1 MGSHSGIMRATLSVL
16 AFPAWLHLV
25 IAATLQ
31 VDMSNITELVN
42 PSFLVPLKRSIE
54 VTVTLN
60 GSSVELLDPS
70 LLTPKMAE
78 AEARTLTGQCGC
90 GYSNT
95 NPAASGRIVGGQ
107 EVNPMHSKPYQV
119 YLQSCSSRGCAM
131 CGATLLNKRY
141 AMTAMHCVEEASSL
155 TVALG
160 EHNIRTD
167 IENHRAKTIAVERVI
182 KRSDYDTNSVNNDI
196 ALLRLAED
204 VDLTSTIVPACLPS
218 TNSQKY
224 TGWQALVSGWG
235 TTSSG
240 GATSDVLK
248 ETSQTILANTA
259 AECVQGAGGPGS
271 TAVVPGTKLCAYK
284 EGTDSCQGDS
294 GGPLVVMEDGRWTV
308 VGVVSYGFGCATP
321 GFAGVYARVT
331 NYLSWIQSNIADGW
345 CDTGSSI
352 KFPIATTSQPVQQ
365 WCDFRCTNVGT
376 LNADSVNLNGI
387 PATCSGGFCRATDG
401 SSLCSTFNFPCGAG
415 QPSGALVATT
425 TSTTTAST
433 TTTKTAGLTCSQPC
447 DLSLALGSLMQT
459 YRTGLYNVLVGPT
472 WNRIPAVADMATGFA
487 CPTDFPDTD
496 LCQRLGLFGLFGK

>member
-1 MGSHSGIMRATLSVL
+1 MRTTLSAL
-16 AFPAWLHLV
+16 AVPAFLQLV

-31 VDMSNITELVN
+31 VDVNSNMTELVN
-42 PSFLVPLKRSIE
+42 PDLLVPLKRTLE
-54 VTVTLN
+54 LTVNIN
-60 GSSVELLDPS
+60 GSSLKLVNPS
-70 LLTPKMAE
+70 LLTPMKKM

-155 TVALG
+155 VVALG
-160 EHNIRTD
+160 EHNIRAD
-167 IENHRAKTIAVERVI
+167 IENHQAKTIAVERVI
-182 KRSDYDTNSVNNDI
+182 KRPDYDTNSVNNDV
-196 ALLRLAED
+196 ALLRLAQD
-204 VDLTSTIVPACLPS
+204 VDFTSTIVPACLPS
-218 TNSQKY
+218 TSSQQY
-224 TGWQALVSGWG
+224 TGWQAVVSGWG

-294 GGPLVVMEDGRWTV
+294 GGPLVVMEGGRWTV
-308 VGVVSYGFGCATP
+308 VGVVSYGFDCAKP

-352 KFPIATTSQPVQQ
+352 KFPTATTSRPVQQ

-376 LNADSVNLNGI
+376 LNAESVNLNGI

-425 TSTTTAST
+425 TSATTAST

-472 WNRIPAVADMATGFA
+472 WNRIPVVADMATGFA
-487 CPTDFPDTD
+487 CPTDFPDTS

>member
-1 MGSHSGIMRATLSVL
+1 MGHSGIMRTTLSAL
-16 AFPAWLHLV
+16 AVPAFLQLV

-31 VDMSNITELVN
+31 LTVNINGSSLELVN
-42 PSFLVPLKRSIE
+42 PS
-54 VTVTLN
+54 
-60 GSSVELLDPS
+60 
-70 LLTPKMAE
+70 LLTPMKKM

-95 NPAASGRIVGGQ
+95 NPAATGRIVGGQ

-155 TVALG
+155 VVALG
-160 EHNIRTD
+160 EHNIRAD
-167 IENHRAKTIAVERVI
+167 IENHQAKTIAVERVI

-196 ALLRLAED
+196 ALL
-204 VDLTSTIVPACLPS
+204 
-218 TNSQKY
+218 
-224 TGWQALVSGWG
+224 
-235 TTSSG
+235 
-240 GATSDVLK
+240 K

-259 AECVQGAGGPGS
+259 AECIQGAGGPGS
-271 TAVVPGTKLCAYK
+271 TASVPGTKMCAYK
-284 EGTDSCQGDS
+284 QGTDSCQGDS
-294 GGPLVVMEDGRWTV
+294 GGPLVVMERGRWTV
-308 VGVVSYGFGCATP
+308 VGVVSYGFDCAKP

-352 KFPIATTSQPVQQ
+352 KFPTATTSQPVQQ

-376 LNADSVNLNGI
+376 LNAESVNLNGI

-415 QPSGALVATT
+415 QPSGALVVTT
-425 TSTTTAST
+425 TSTTTTST
-433 TTTKTAGLTCSQPC
+433 PTTKAQAGLTCTQPC

-487 CPTDFPDTD
+487 CPTDYPDTN

>member
-1 MGSHSGIMRATLSVL
+1 MRTTLSAL
-16 AFPAWLHLV
+16 AVPAFLQLV

-31 VDMSNITELVN
+31 VDVNSNMTELVN
-42 PSFLVPLKRSIE
+42 PSLLVPLKRNLE
-54 VTVTLN
+54 ATVKIN
-60 GSSVELLDPS
+60 GTTQELLDPS
-70 LLTPKMAE
+70 LLTPKKRM
-78 AEARTLTGQCGC
+78 AEARTLSGQCGC

-155 TVALG
+155 VVALG
-160 EHNIRTD
+160 EHNIRAD
-167 IENHRAKTIAVERVI
+167 IENHQAKTIAVERVI
-182 KRSDYDTNSVNNDI
+182 KRADYDTNSVNNDI
-196 ALLRLAED
+196 ALLRLAQD

-218 TNSQKY
+218 TSSQQY
-224 TGWQALVSGWG
+224 TGWQAVVSGWG

-240 GATSDVLK
+240 GATSDALK

-294 GGPLVVMEDGRWTV
+294 GGPLVVMENGRWTV

-331 NYLSWIQSNIADGW
+331 NYLSWIQSNIADGC

-352 KFPIATTSQPVQQ
+352 KFPTATTGQPVQQ
-365 WCDFRCTNVGT
+365 WCDT
-376 LNADSVNLNGI
+376 
-387 PATCSGGFCRATDG
+387 
-401 SSLCSTFNFPCGAG
+401 
-415 QPSGALVATT
+415 
-425 TSTTTAST
+425 
-433 TTTKTAGLTCSQPC
+433 
-447 DLSLALGSLMQT
+447 
-459 YRTGLYNVLVGPT
+459 
-472 WNRIPAVADMATGFA
+472 
-487 CPTDFPDTD
+487 
-496 LCQRLGLFGLFGK
+496 

>member
-1 MGSHSGIMRATLSVL
+1 MGHSGIMRTTLSAL
-16 AFPAWLHLV
+16 AVPAFLQLV

-31 VDMSNITELVN
+31 LTVNINGSSLELVN
-42 PSFLVPLKRSIE
+42 PS
-54 VTVTLN
+54 
-60 GSSVELLDPS
+60 
-70 LLTPKMAE
+70 LLTPMKKM

-155 TVALG
+155 VVALG
-160 EHNIRTD
+160 EHNIRAD
-167 IENHRAKTIAVERVI
+167 IENHQAKTIAAERVI

-218 TNSQKY
+218 TNSQEY
-224 TGWQALVSGWG
+224 TGWQAVVSGWG

-284 EGTDSCQGDS
+284 QGTDSCQGDS
-294 GGPLVVMEDGRWTV
+294 GGPLVVMEGGRWTV
-308 VGVVSYGFGCATP
+308 VGVVSYGFDCAKP

-352 KFPIATTSQPVQQ
+352 KFPTATTSQPVQQ

-376 LNADSVNLNGI
+376 LSAESVNLNGI

-415 QPSGALVATT
+415 QPSGALVVTT
-425 TSTTTAST
+425 TSTTTTST
-433 TTTKTAGLTCSQPC
+433 TTTKAAGLTCTQPC

-472 WNRIPAVADMATGFA
+472 WNRIPAVADMATGLA
-487 CPTDFPDTD
+487 CPTDFPDTN

>member
-1 MGSHSGIMRATLSVL
+1 MRATLSAL
-16 AFPAWLHLV
+16 ALQACLHLV
-25 IAATLQ
+25 SSATLQ
-31 VDMSNITELVN
+31 VNFSNLTELVN
-42 PSFLVPLKRSIE
+42 PSLLVPLKRNLE
-54 VTVTLN
+54 GTVKIN
-60 GSSVELLDPS
+60 GTTQELLDPS
-70 LLTPKMAE
+70 LLTPKKRM
-78 AEARTLTGQCGC
+78 AEARTLSGQCGC

-141 AMTAMHCVEEASSL
+141 VMTAMHCVEEASSL
-155 TVALG
+155 LVALG
-160 EHNIRTD
+160 EHNIKAD
-167 IENHRAKTIAVERVI
+167 IENHRAKKIAVERVI
-182 KRSDYDTNSVNNDI
+182 KRPDYDTNSVNNDI

-204 VDLTSTIVPACLPS
+204 VEMTSNFVPACLPS
-218 TNSQKY
+218 SSSQQY
-224 TGWQALVSGWG
+224 AGWQALVSGWG
-235 TTSSG
+235 TTSTG

-271 TAVVPGTKLCAYK
+271 TAAVPGTKLCAYK
-284 EGTDSCQGDS
+284 QGTDSCQGDS
-294 GGPLVVMEDGRWTV
+294 GGPLVVMEAGRWTV
-308 VGVVSYGFGCATP
+308 VGVVSYGFGCATT

-331 NYLSWIQSNIADGW
+331 NYLSWIQENIADGW

-352 KFPIATTSQPVQQ
+352 KFPTATTSPVQQ

-376 LNADSVNLNGI
+376 LTVENVNLNGI

-401 SSLCSTFNFPCGAG
+401 SSLCSTFNFPCGNS
-415 QPSGALVATT
+415 QPSGALVVTT
-425 TSTTTAST
+425 TSTTTTST
-433 TTTKTAGLTCSQPC
+433 TTTKTVGLTCSQLC

-459 YRTGLYNVLVGPT
+459 YHTGLYNVVVGPA
-472 WNRIPAVADMATGFA
+472 WNRVPAVADMATGHA
-487 CPTDFPDTD
+487 CPTDFPSTD

>member
-1 MGSHSGIMRATLSVL
+1 MGGIMKATLSAL
-16 AFPAWLHLV
+16 AVPAFLQLV
-25 IAATLQ
+25 TAATLQ
-31 VDMSNITELVN
+31 VNVNISNMAELVN
-42 PSFLVPLKRSIE
+42 PDLLVPLKRTLE
-54 VTVTLN
+54 LTVNIN
-60 GSSVELLDPS
+60 GSSLELMDPS
-70 LLTPKMAE
+70 LLTPKKRM
-78 AEARTLTGQCGC
+78 AEARTFSGQCGC

-141 AMTAMHCVEEASSL
+141 VMTAMHCVEEASSL
-155 TVALG
+155 LVALG
-160 EHNIRTD
+160 EHNIKAD
-167 IENHRAKTIAVERVI
+167 IENHRAKKIAVERVI
-182 KRSDYDTNSVNNDI
+182 KRPDYDTNSVNNDI

-204 VDLTSTIVPACLPS
+204 VEMTSNIVPACLPTS
-218 TNSQKY
+218 SSQQY
-224 TGWQALVSGWG
+224 AGWQALVSGWG
-235 TTSSG
+235 TTSTG

-271 TAVVPGTKLCAYK
+271 TAAVPGTKLCAYK
-284 EGTDSCQGDS
+284 QGTDSCQGDS
-294 GGPLVVMEDGRWTV
+294 GGPLVVMEAGRWTV
-308 VGVVSYGFGCATP
+308 VGVVSYGFGCATT

-331 NYLSWIQSNIADGW
+331 NYLSWIQENIADGW

-352 KFPIATTSQPVQQ
+352 KFPTATTSPVQQ

-376 LNADSVNLNGI
+376 LTVENVNLNGI

-401 SSLCSTFNFPCGAG
+401 SSLCSTFNFPCGKS
-415 QPSGALVATT
+415 QPSGALVVTT
-425 TSTTTAST
+425 TSTTTTST
-433 TTTKTAGLTCSQPC
+433 TTTKTVGLTCNQPC

-459 YRTGLYNVLVGPT
+459 YHTGLYNVLVGPT
-472 WNRIPAVADMATGFA
+472 WNRIPAVADMATGRA
-487 CPTDFPDTD
+487 CPTDFPSTD

>member
-1 MGSHSGIMRATLSVL
+1 
-16 AFPAWLHLV
+16 
-25 IAATLQ
+25 
-31 VDMSNITELVN
+31 
-42 PSFLVPLKRSIE
+42 
-54 VTVTLN
+54 
-60 GSSVELLDPS
+60 
-70 LLTPKMAE
+70 MA

-95 NPAASGRIVGGQ
+95 NPAATGRIVGGQ

-141 AMTAMHCVEEASSL
+141 AMTAMHCVEEATSL
-155 TVALG
+155 VVALG
-160 EHNIRTD
+160 EHNIRAD
-167 IENHRAKTIAVERVI
+167 IENHQAKTIQVERVI

-196 ALLRLAED
+196 ALLRLAQE

-224 TGWQALVSGWG
+224 TGWQAVVSGWG

-248 ETSQTILANTA
+248 ETSQMILANTA
-259 AECVQGAGGPGS
+259 AECIQGAGGPGS
-271 TAVVPGTKLCAYK
+271 TAAVPPTKLCAYK
-284 EGTDSCQGDS
+284 QGTDSCQGDS
-294 GGPLVVMEDGRWTV
+294 GGPLVVMEGGRWTV

-345 CDTGSSI
+345 CETAGSGSGSESESGSI
-352 KFPIATTSQPVQQ
+352 KFPTATTSPVQQ
-365 WCDFRCTNVGT
+365 WCDFRCTNVGK
-376 LNADSVNLNGI
+376 LNAESVNLNGI

-401 SSLCSTFNFPCGAG
+401 SSLCSTFNSPCGSA
-415 QPSGALVATT
+415 QPSGALVLTT
-425 TSTTTAST
+425 TSTTTTST

-487 CPTDFPDTD
+487 CPTDFPDTN
-496 LCQRLGLFGLFGK
+496 LCQRLGLFG

>member
-60 GSSVELLDPS
+60 GSSLELMNPS
-70 LLTPKMAE
+70 LLTPMKKM
-78 AEARTLTGQCGC
+78 AEARTLSGQCGC

-141 AMTAMHCVEEASSL
+141 VMTAMHCVEEASSL

-160 EHNIRTD
+160 EHNIRAD

-218 TNSQKY
+218 RNSQKY

-284 EGTDSCQGDS
+284 QGTDSCQGDS
-294 GGPLVVMEDGRWTV
+294 GGPLVVMEGGRWTV
-308 VGVVSYGFGCATP
+308 WR
-321 GFAGVYARVT
+321 RVLRLWLR
-331 NYLSWIQSNIADGW
+331 NYWI
-345 CDTGSSI
+345 
-352 KFPIATTSQPVQQ
+352 
-365 WCDFRCTNVGT
+365 
-376 LNADSVNLNGI
+376 
-387 PATCSGGFCRATDG
+387 CR
-401 SSLCSTFNFPCGAG
+401 
-415 QPSGALVATT
+415 
-425 TSTTTAST
+425 
-433 TTTKTAGLTCSQPC
+433 
-447 DLSLALGSLMQT
+447 
-459 YRTGLYNVLVGPT
+459 R
-472 WNRIPAVADMATGFA
+472 
-487 CPTDFPDTD
+487 
-496 LCQRLGLFGLFGK
+496 LCQSHKLPELDPGKHSGRVVRHWILHQIPNCHNKPG

>member
-1 MGSHSGIMRATLSVL
+1 MRTTLSAL
-16 AFPAWLHLV
+16 AVPAFLQLV

-31 VDMSNITELVN
+31 VNVNLSNMTELVN
-42 PSFLVPLKRSIE
+42 PDLLVPLKRTLE
-54 VTVTLN
+54 LTVNIN
-60 GSSVELLDPS
+60 GSSLELVHPS
-70 LLTPKMAE
+70 LLTPVKKM

-95 NPAASGRIVGGQ
+95 NPAASGRIVGGH
-107 EVNPMHSKPYQV
+107 EVTPMHSKPYQV

-160 EHNIRTD
+160 EHNIRAD
-167 IENHRAKTIAVERVI
+167 IENHQAKTIAVERVI

-218 TNSQKY
+218 TNSQEY
-224 TGWQALVSGWG
+224 TGWQAVVSGWG

-294 GGPLVVMEDGRWTV
+294 GGPLVVMEGGRWTV

-352 KFPIATTSQPVQQ
+352 KFPTATTSQPVQQ

-376 LNADSVNLNGI
+376 LNAESVNLNGI
-387 PATCSGGFCRATDG
+387 PATCSGGFCRTKDG
-401 SSLCSTFNFPCGAG
+401 SSLCSTFNFPCGSA
-415 QPSGALVATT
+415 QPSGALVVTT
-425 TSTTTAST
+425 TSTTTST
-433 TTTKTAGLTCSQPC
+433 TTTTIKTASLTCSQPC
-447 DLSLALGSLMQT
+447 DLSLALGSLMQN

-472 WNRIPAVADMATGFA
+472 WNRIPAVADMATGLA
-487 CPTDFPDTD
+487 CPTDFPDTN

>member
-1 MGSHSGIMRATLSVL
+1 MGHSGIMRTTLSAL
-16 AFPAWLHLV
+16 AVPAFLQLV

-31 VDMSNITELVN
+31 LTVNINGSSLELVN
-42 PSFLVPLKRSIE
+42 PS
-54 VTVTLN
+54 
-60 GSSVELLDPS
+60 
-70 LLTPKMAE
+70 LLTPMKKM

-95 NPAASGRIVGGQ
+95 NPAATGRIVGGQ

-155 TVALG
+155 VVALG
-160 EHNIRTD
+160 EHNIRAD
-167 IENHRAKTIAVERVI
+167 IENHQAKTIAVERVI
-182 KRSDYDTNSVNNDI
+182 KRPDYDTNSVNNDI

-204 VDLTSTIVPACLPS
+204 VDMTSTIVPACLPS
-218 TNSQKY
+218 TNSQQY
-224 TGWQALVSGWG
+224 TGWQAVVSGWG

-284 EGTDSCQGDS
+284 QGTDSCQGDS
-294 GGPLVVMEDGRWTV
+294 GGPLVVMEGGRWTV
-308 VGVVSYGFGCATP
+308 VGVISYGFDCAKP

-352 KFPIATTSQPVQQ
+352 KFPTATTSQPVQQ

-376 LNADSVNLNGI
+376 LSAESVNLNGI

-415 QPSGALVATT
+415 QPSGALVVTT
-425 TSTTTAST
+425 TSTTTTST
-433 TTTKTAGLTCSQPC
+433 TTTKAAGLTCTQPC

-472 WNRIPAVADMATGFA
+472 WNRIPAVADMATGLA
-487 CPTDFPDTD
+487 CPTDYPDTN

>member
-1 MGSHSGIMRATLSVL
+1 MGDSGIIMRATLSAL
-16 AFPAWLHLV
+16 AVPALLHLAT
-25 IAATLQ
+25 AATLQ
-31 VDMSNITELVN
+31 LQVNMSNMTELIN
-42 PSFLVPLKRSIE
+42 PSLLLPLKRSLE
-54 VTVTLN
+54 VSVKIN
-60 GSSVELLDPS
+60 GTTFK
-70 LLTPKMAE
+70 TPKKKMVA

-131 CGATLLNKRY
+131 CGAALLNKRY

-155 TVALG
+155 VVALG
-160 EHNIRTD
+160 EHNIRAD
-167 IENHRAKTIAVERVI
+167 IENHQAKTIAVERVI

-196 ALLRLAED
+196 ALL
-204 VDLTSTIVPACLPS
+204 
-218 TNSQKY
+218 
-224 TGWQALVSGWG
+224 
-235 TTSSG
+235 
-240 GATSDVLK
+240 K

-259 AECVQGAGGPGS
+259 AECIQGAGGPGS
-271 TAVVPGTKLCAYK
+271 TASVPGTKMCAYK
-284 EGTDSCQGDS
+284 QGTDSCQGDS
-294 GGPLVVMEDGRWTV
+294 GGPLVVMERGRWTV
-308 VGVVSYGFGCATP
+308 VGVVSYGFDCAKP

-345 CDTGSSI
+345 RDTGSSI
-352 KFPIATTSQPVQQ
+352 KFPTATTSQPVQQ

-376 LNADSVNLNGI
+376 LNAESVNLNGI

-415 QPSGALVATT
+415 QPSGALVVTT
-425 TSTTTAST
+425 TSTTTTST
-433 TTTKTAGLTCSQPC
+433 TTTKAAGLTCTQPC

-472 WNRIPAVADMATGFA
+472 WNRIPAVADMATGLA
-487 CPTDFPDTD
+487 CPTDFPDTN

>member
-1 MGSHSGIMRATLSVL
+1 M
-16 AFPAWLHLV
+16 HLV
-25 IAATLQ
+25 IAASLHPSNTSTNDTIQ
-31 VDMSNITELVN
+31 VQVNDEVSNMADFVD
-42 PSFLVPLKRSIE
+42 PSLLVPLKRSLE
-54 VTVTLN
+54 VNVEIN
-60 GSSVELLDPS
+60 GNSLELLDPS
-70 LLTPKMAE
+70 VLTPKKKMIA

-155 TVALG
+155 LVALG
-160 EHNIRTD
+160 EHNIKAD
-167 IENHRAKTIAVERVI
+167 IENHRAKKIAVERVI

-204 VDLTSTIVPACLPS
+204 VEMTSNIVPACLPS
-218 TNSQKY
+218 SSSQQY
-224 TGWQALVSGWG
+224 AGWQALVSGWG
-235 TTSSG
+235 TTSTG

-271 TAVVPGTKLCAYK
+271 TAAVPGTKLCAYK
-284 EGTDSCQGDS
+284 QGTDSCQGDS
-294 GGPLVVMEDGRWTV
+294 GGPLVVMEAGRWTV
-308 VGVVSYGFGCATP
+308 VGVVSYGFGCATT

-331 NYLSWIQSNIADGW
+331 NYLSWIQENIADGW

-352 KFPIATTSQPVQQ
+352 KFPTATTSPVQQ

-376 LNADSVNLNGI
+376 LTVENVNLNGI

-401 SSLCSTFNFPCGAG
+401 SSLCSTFNFPCGNS
-415 QPSGALVATT
+415 QPSGALVVTT
-425 TSTTTAST
+425 TSTTTTST
-433 TTTKTAGLTCSQPC
+433 TTTKTVGLTCSQPC

-459 YRTGLYNVLVGPT
+459 YHTGLYNVVVGPA
-472 WNRIPAVADMATGFA
+472 WNRIPAVADMATGRA
-487 CPTDFPDTD
+487 CPTDFPSTD

>member
-1 MGSHSGIMRATLSVL
+1 MRATLSAL
-16 AFPAWLHLV
+16 ALPALLHLAM
-25 IAATLQ
+25 AATLQ
-31 VDMSNITELVN
+31 LQVNMSNMTELIK
-42 PSFLVPLKRSIE
+42 PSLLIPLKRSLE
-54 VTVTLN
+54 VNVKIN
-60 GSSVELLDPS
+60 GTSFELLDPS
-70 LLTPKMAE
+70 LLTPKKKMVA

-155 TVALG
+155 VVALG
-160 EHNIRTD
+160 EHNIRAD
-167 IENHRAKTIAVERVI
+167 IENHQAKTIAVERVI

-204 VDLTSTIVPACLPS
+204 VDMTSTIVPACLPS
-218 TNSQKY
+218 TNSQQY
-224 TGWQALVSGWG
+224 TGWQAVVSGWG

-259 AECVQGAGGPGS
+259 AECIQGAGGPGS
-271 TAVVPGTKLCAYK
+271 TASVPGTKMCAYK
-284 EGTDSCQGDS
+284 QGTDSCQGDS
-294 GGPLVVMEDGRWTV
+294 GGPLVVMEGGRWTV
-308 VGVVSYGFGCATP
+308 VGVVSYGFDCAKP

-352 KFPIATTSQPVQQ
+352 KFPTATTSQPVQK

-376 LNADSVNLNGI
+376 LNAESVNLNGI

-401 SSLCSTFNFPCGAG
+401 SSLCSTFNSPCGAG
-415 QPSGALVATT
+415 QPSGALVVTT
-425 TSTTTAST
+425 TSTTST
-433 TTTKTAGLTCSQPC
+433 TTTKAQAGLTCTQPC

-472 WNRIPAVADMATGFA
+472 WNRIPAVADMATGLA
-487 CPTDFPDTD
+487 CPTDYADTN